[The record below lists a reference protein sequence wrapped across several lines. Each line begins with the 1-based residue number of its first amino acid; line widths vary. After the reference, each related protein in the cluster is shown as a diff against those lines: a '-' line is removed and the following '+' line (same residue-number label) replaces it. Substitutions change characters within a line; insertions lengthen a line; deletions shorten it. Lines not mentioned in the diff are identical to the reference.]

1 MTSGLDLYHS
11 NSSNDKVTN
20 HSISLI
26 EFLNIGA
33 TFFRYLQFSFVTPFQ
48 KDPYCLAHH
57 RLGSESVHPVAMS
70 QLQGQ
75 EGCHCCAESIFLS
88 QVVSLC
94 LVFYFIFLGRI
105 VLGRGLL
112 FCFTRVNK
120 KLKINSFKAL
130 VMIFILDAFLLDLI

>member
-11 NSSNDKVTN
+11 ISSNDEVSN
-20 HSISLI
+20 HSIGFI

-57 RLGSESVHPVAMS
+57 RLGSVAVAVDMS
-70 QLQGQ
+70 QLQVQ

-94 LVFYFIFLGRI
+94 LVFYFIFFGRI
-105 VLGRGLL
+105 VWGGGLFVL
-112 FCFTRVNK
+112 FY
-120 KLKINSFKAL
+120 
-130 VMIFILDAFLLDLI
+130 